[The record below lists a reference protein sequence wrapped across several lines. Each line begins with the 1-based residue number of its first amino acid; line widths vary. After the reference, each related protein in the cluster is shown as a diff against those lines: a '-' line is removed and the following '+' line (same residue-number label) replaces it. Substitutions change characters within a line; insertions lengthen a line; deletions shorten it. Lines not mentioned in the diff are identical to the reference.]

1 VYVEEGSE
9 TMAEETVFYDL
20 ASSSNFKKYVL
31 ISALI
36 RCVCATS
43 NSKDVSGQRES
54 KKERDT
60 YTVPIVY
67 VNLK

>member
-1 VYVEEGSE
+1 MYVEEGSE

-20 ASSSNFKKYVL
+20 ALSSNFKKFVV

-43 NSKDVSGQRES
+43 NLKDVSGQRE
-54 KKERDT
+54 
-60 YTVPIVY
+60 TVRKREIHTPSP
-67 VNLK
+67 LST